1 MARYQ
6 TRQSAVQCPV
16 CSQEMEGFEINSH
29 LDHCLGLGT
38 KTATGSSR
46 EESVGCGG
54 QGEPGCKKAR
64 LSPAPGNG
72 MSSGSGR
79 VAAARSP
86 APGNGMSPGS
96 GREAAARSPAPG
108 NGMSSGSGREAA
120 ARSPAPG
127 NGMSSGSGREAAA
140 RSPAP
145 GNGMSSGS
153 GREAAARSPALG
165 NRKQAGSRRATDGAP
180 LVSRREDQ
188 PPVFALFQK
197 APRPPIPAAAS
208 SPRTTVPESTAVPSA
223 APPQPAVIISDAS
236 REDRRK
242 LVSLKELEAMPLAE
256 IMRPCVLA
264 EIIGQSKVLGE
275 NTLLRTLLESYE
287 IPSIIL
293 WGPPGC
299 GKTSLAHV
307 LANNSRKQSSTRFVS
322 LSAANATVNNV
333 REVIKQ
339 AQNEQKLLKRKTII
353 FLDEIHR
360 FNKTQQDTFL
370 PHVECGTITL
380 IGATTENPSFQ
391 INAALL
397 SRCRVIVLEKLSVE
411 AMETILLR
419 ALSSLGISILGQDK
433 EADSMDGCK
442 ESEVQIFIE
451 PEAVRSVAYFSD
463 GDARAA
469 LNGLH
474 LAIQA
479 KIAEAKKQQ
488 NNNGQQSTPTRKI
501 IIKETQIK
509 EGLQRS
515 HLLYDRAGEEHYNCI
530 SALHKTMRASDE
542 KSALYWLARM
552 LEGGEDP
559 LYVARRL
566 IRFASEDI
574 GLADPLAL
582 TQAVSAYQGCHFIG
596 MPECEVILAQC
607 VAYLARAPKS
617 VEIYRAYE
625 AIKESVRNH
634 KGPLPS
640 VPLHLRNAPTKLMKD
655 LGYGKGYKY
664 PPDNKMEDGPCTATE

>member
-1 MARYQ
+1 MARY
-6 TRQSAVQCPV
+6 RSGGSVVQCPV
-16 CSQEMEGFEINSH
+16 CSQEMESFEINFH
-29 LDHCLGLGT
+29 LDHCLGVGT
-38 KTATGSSR
+38 TTTNDSGK
-46 EESVGCGG
+46 EDVGCSRR
-54 QGEPGCKKAR
+54 GEPGCKKAR
-64 LSPAPGNG
+64 WSPAPGNG
-72 MSSGSGR
+72 TSPGSR
-79 VAAARSP
+79 LEAAAGSP
-86 APGNGMSPGS
+86 APGNGTSPGS
-96 GREAAARSPAPG
+96 RLEAAAGSPAPG
-108 NGMSSGSGREAA
+108 NR
-120 ARSPAPG
+120 R
-127 NGMSSGSGREAAA
+127 R
-140 RSPAP
+140 
-145 GNGMSSGS
+145 
-153 GREAAARSPALG
+153 
-165 NRKQAGSRRATDGAP
+165 AGSRRAADGAH
-180 LVSRREDQ
+180 LTSRREARA
-188 PPVFALFQK
+188 PVFALFQRVQ
-197 APRPPIPAAAS
+197 RPPIPQAAS
-208 SPRTTVPESTAVPSA
+208 PPRTDVPENPGLQCTAFPSTAPS
-223 APPQPAVIISDAS
+223 QPAVIVSEAS
-236 REDRRK
+236 REDQGK
-242 LVSLKELEAMPLAE
+242 LVPLQQLEAKPLAE
-256 IMRPCVLA
+256 IMRPRVLA
-264 EIIGQSKVLGE
+264 ELTGQNKVLGE
-275 NTLLRTLLESYE
+275 NTLLRTLLESHE

-322 LSAANATVNNV
+322 LSAASATVNNV

-339 AQNEQKLLKRKTII
+339 AQNEQKLFKRKTII
-353 FLDEIHR
+353 FFDEIHR

-433 EADSMDGCK
+433 EADSMDGSK
-442 ESEVQIFIE
+442 ESEFQICIE
-451 PEAVRSVAYFSD
+451 PKAVQSIAYFSD

-479 KIAEAKKQQ
+479 NIAEAKKQQ
-488 NNNGQQSTPTRKI
+488 SNNGQQNTPAKKI
-501 IIKETQIK
+501 VIKETQIK

-542 KSALYWLARM
+542 NSALYWLARM

-559 LYVARRL
+559 LYIARRL

-625 AIKESVRNH
+625 AVKESVRNH
-634 KGPLPS
+634 KGPLPP

-664 PPDNKMEDGPCTATE
+664 PPNDKMEDGPCTTKE

>member
-6 TRQSAVQCPV
+6 SRESAVQCPV
-16 CSQEMEGFEINSH
+16 CSQQMESFEINSH
-29 LDHCLGLGT
+29 LDHCLGT

-46 EESVGCGG
+46 EGSVGCGG

-64 LSPAPGNG
+64 LSPALGD
-72 MSSGSGR
+72 
-79 VAAARSP
+79 
-86 APGNGMSPGS
+86 GMSPGS
-96 GREAAARSPAPG
+96 GREAAARSPALG
-108 NGMSSGSGREAA
+108 DGMSPGSGREAA
-120 ARSPAPG
+120 ARSPALG
-127 NGMSSGSGREAAA
+127 DGMS
-140 RSPAP
+140 P
-145 GNGMSSGS
+145 GS

-165 NRKQAGSRRATDGAP
+165 NRKQAGSRRATGGAQ

-197 APRPPIPAAAS
+197 AQRPPIPAAAS
-208 SPRTTVPESTAVPSA
+208 SPRTTVPEYPGPESTAVPSA

-236 REDRRK
+236 QEDRRK

-264 EIIGQSKVLGE
+264 EVIGQSKVLGE
-275 NTLLRTLLESYE
+275 NTLLRTLLECYE

>member
-1 MARYQ
+1 MGNEFAEMALNSRNEE
-6 TRQSAVQCPV
+6 SVVQCPV
-16 CSQEMEGFEINSH
+16 CSEKMESFEINPH
-29 LDHCLGLGT
+29 LDHCLGVGASAG
-38 KTATGSSR
+38 KEPGG
-46 EESVGCGG
+46 EEEDADAECGDR
-54 QGEPGCKKAR
+54 GEPGCKKAR
-64 LSPAPGNG
+64 WSPAPADGTQP
-72 MSSGSGR
+72 GSRR
-79 VAAARSP
+79 VSAARSP
-86 APGNGMSPGS
+86 APGTRKQPGS
-96 GREAAARSPAPG
+96 GAQPA
-108 NGMSSGSGREAA
+108 SKHQ
-120 ARSPAPG
+120 AP
-127 NGMSSGSGREAAA
+127 S
-140 RSPAP
+140 
-145 GNGMSSGS
+145 
-153 GREAAARSPALG
+153 
-165 NRKQAGSRRATDGAP
+165 
-180 LVSRREDQ
+180 
-188 PPVFALFQK
+188 PVFALFQK
-197 APRPPIPAAAS
+197 PQRSPSLAAAS
-208 SPRTTVPESTAVPSA
+208 PTGTDAPAPGCIAFTSA
-223 APPQPAVIISDAS
+223 APSQSVVLSEANQEE
-236 REDRRK
+236 RKK
-242 LVSLKELEAMPLAE
+242 LVSLQQLEAKPLAE
-256 IMRPCVLA
+256 IMRPGALA
-264 EIIGQSKVLGE
+264 ELIGQSKVLGE
-275 NTLLRTLLESYE
+275 NTLLRTLLESHD
-287 IPSIIL
+287 IPSMIL

-299 GKTSLAHV
+299 GKTSLANV
-307 LANNSRKQSSTRFVS
+307 IANNSKKQSNTRFVT
-322 LSAANATVNNV
+322 LSATSANVNIV
-333 REVIKQ
+333 REVISQ
-339 AQNEQKLLKRKTII
+339 AQNERKLFKRKTIL
-353 FLDEIHR
+353 FFDEIHR
-360 FNKTQQDTFL
+360 FNKTQQDSFL

-411 AMETILLR
+411 AVETILLR
-419 ALSSLGISILGQDK
+419 ALSSLGISILRQDK
-433 EADSMDGCK
+433 EADSMDGSK
-442 ESEVQIFIE
+442 ESEVQISIE
-451 PEAVRSVAYFSD
+451 GEAVRSIAYLCD

-479 KIAEAKKQQ
+479 RIAEAKKPLS
-488 NNNGQQSTPTRKI
+488 NNGQQNTPIKNI
-501 IIKETQIK
+501 VIKETHIK

-607 VAYLARAPKS
+607 VVYLARAPKS
-617 VEIYRAYE
+617 TEIYMAYG
-625 AIKESVRNH
+625 AVKESVRNH

-664 PPDNKMEDGPCTATE
+664 PANNV

>member
-1 MARYQ
+1 MALEQREKPL
-6 TRQSAVQCPV
+6 VHCPV
-16 CSQEMEGFEINSH
+16 CSQGMESFRMNSH
-29 LDHCLGLGT
+29 LDHCLGVRPPSPDNERGEEAAEYSEQEEARGSKRARVSPARGDGT
-38 KTATGSSR
+38 QPASRRRETAATAA
-46 EESVGCGG
+46 
-54 QGEPGCKKAR
+54 PLFALFHKAR
-64 LSPAPGNG
+64 AATVEPAPPSPAP
-72 MSSGSGR
+72 
-79 VAAARSP
+79 AP
-86 APGNGMSPGS
+86 APASSSSN
-96 GREAAARSPAPG
+96 REP
-108 NGMSSGSGREAA
+108 
-120 ARSPAPG
+120 
-127 NGMSSGSGREAAA
+127 
-140 RSPAP
+140 
-145 GNGMSSGS
+145 
-153 GREAAARSPALG
+153 
-165 NRKQAGSRRATDGAP
+165 
-180 LVSRREDQ
+180 
-188 PPVFALFQK
+188 
-197 APRPPIPAAAS
+197 PAAS
-208 SPRTTVPESTAVPSA
+208 QESG
-223 APPQPAVIISDAS
+223 QL
-236 REDRRK
+236 
-242 LVSLKELEAMPLAE
+242 LVSLEQLESKPLAE
-256 IMRPCVLA
+256 IMRPSVLG
-264 EIIGQSKVLGE
+264 ELIGQSKVLGE
-275 NTLLRTLLESYE
+275 NTLLRTLLESHE
-287 IPSIIL
+287 IPSLIL

-307 LANNSRKQSSTRFVS
+307 LANNSKKQNSTRFVS
-322 LSAANATVNNV
+322 LSATSASTNNI
-333 REVIKQ
+333 REMIKQ
-339 AQNEQKLLKRKTII
+339 AQNERKLFKRRTIV
-353 FLDEIHR
+353 FFDEIHR

-419 ALSSLGISILGQDK
+419 ALSSLGISVVGQDK
-433 EADSMDGCK
+433 EVGSMDGSK
-442 ESEVQIFIE
+442 ESELCISIE
-451 PEAVRSVAYFSD
+451 PEAIRSIAYLCD

-479 KIAEAKKQQ
+479 KVAETRKPQ
-488 NNNGQQSTPTRKI
+488 NNNVQQNTTKKI
-501 IIKETQIK
+501 IIKETHIK

-515 HLLYDRAGEEHYNCI
+515 HILYDRAGEEHYNCI

-566 IRFASEDI
+566 VRFASEDI

-607 VAYLARAPKS
+607 VVYLARAPKS
-617 VEIYRAYE
+617 VEVYVAYG
-625 AIKESVRNH
+625 AVKESVRNH

-655 LGYGKGYKY
+655 LGYGRGYKH
-664 PPDNKMEDGPCTATE
+664 PAFSKLEDGI

>member
-6 TRQSAVQCPV
+6 GRESAVQCPV
-16 CSQEMEGFEINSH
+16 CSQKMESFEINSH

-38 KTATGSSR
+38 KTATGSSS
-46 EESVGCGG
+46 EENVGCGG
-54 QGEPGCKKAR
+54 HGEPGCKKAR
-64 LSPAPGNG
+64 LWPAQ
-72 MSSGSGR
+72 
-79 VAAARSP
+79 
-86 APGNGMSPGS
+86 GNGMSPG
-96 GREAAARSPAPG
+96 GRREAATK
-108 NGMSSGSGREAA
+108 
-120 ARSPAPG
+120 
-127 NGMSSGSGREAAA
+127 
-140 RSPAP
+140 
-145 GNGMSSGS
+145 
-153 GREAAARSPALG
+153 SPALG
-165 NRKQAGSRRATDGAP
+165 NWKQAG
-180 LVSRREDQ
+180 DQ

-197 APRPPIPAAAS
+197 VQRPPISTA
-208 SPRTTVPESTAVPSA
+208 RTDVPENPGPESIAVPSA
-223 APPQPAVIISDAS
+223 APSQPVSDAS
-236 REDRRK
+236 QEDQRK
-242 LVSLKELEAMPLAE
+242 LVPLKELESMPLAE
-256 IMRPCVLA
+256 IMRPCVLT

-275 NTLLRTLLESYE
+275 NTLLRTLLESHE

-307 LANNSRKQSSTRFVS
+307 LANNSRKQSNTRFVS
-322 LSAANATVNNV
+322 LSAASATVNNV

-339 AQNEQKLLKRKTII
+339 AQNDQKLLKRKTII
-353 FLDEIHR
+353 FFDEIHR

-419 ALSSLGISILGQDK
+419 ALNSLGISILGQDK
-433 EADSMDGCK
+433 EAGSMDGSK

-451 PEAVRSVAYFSD
+451 PEAVQSVAYFSD

-488 NNNGQQSTPTRKI
+488 NNNRQQNTPKKI

-664 PPDNKMEDGPCTATE
+664 PPDNKMEDGPCTTKDSFNTN